1 MMGMEDTALG
11 PDNEIK
17 KALADFASRVPIWS
31 VTAYT
36 LDGYIIGH
44 KPSYGAIP
52 EGIEQVISSMS
63 SGLITIAE
71 DFLRLIDATRQFGQV
86 LVDAKD
92 EYGGVTFSILLRL
105 AAENVLLTCIFPHET
120 PLGLVTFEV
129 ETLCQSIA
137 EIVGNWS
144 VKVHEDTLT

>member
-1 MMGMEDTALG
+1 MSMEDMTLG

-17 KALADFASRVPIWS
+17 KAIAEFSSKVPIWS

-44 KPSYGAIP
+44 KMSFEGIP

-71 DFLRLIDATRQFGQV
+71 DFIRLIDGAKQFGQL

-92 EYGGVTFSILLRL
+92 DTGNVTFSIILRH
-105 AAENVLLTCIFPHET
+105 AAENVLLTCIFPHHT
-120 PLGLVTFEV
+120 PLGLVTFEI
-129 ETLCQSIA
+129 EALCQDIS

-144 VKVHEDTLT
+144 IKVHEDTLT